1 MNRGWEFYLQQVFAI
16 RSRTNRQ
23 KCYILGQLVFVCDM
37 ILLIKQKVD
46 WELIRQRKK
55 EQIDKD
61 NRRKNRHRVDYDY
74 KVGDD
79 IILTKHTEYKY

>member
-1 MNRGWEFYLQQVFAI
+1 
-16 RSRTNRQ
+16 
-23 KCYILGQLVFVCDM
+23 M

-55 EQIDKD
+55 AQIDKD
-61 NRRKNRHRVDYDY
+61 NMRKNRHRVDYDY